1 MVLFF
6 VFFPLPR
13 VNVDSVQSEA
23 NALLKRLKETKT
35 KVSNSTEE
43 VKGQYCKVLEVSDKT
58 PTVMSSDAVVFV
70 AVIEILHILILL
82 LLQENLEACQAL
94 CQRLAT
100 MEKKRS
106 ELALYLCED
115 ANQLSL
121 EELFGTIKT
130 FRGLFV
136 KALKVWCN
144 IPSLH
149 SLIDACSPAGER
161 EMVLFSLSLCCGR
174 CSTFVPERLARQI
187 AVYFVFLPRV
197 SDILTFMLLGK
208 QNPERAGGQGREEKE
223 AACRRRI
230 QEAERGEWQNKCV

>member
-1 MVLFF
+1 MVCFCF
-6 VFFPLPR
+6 VFFLSFFFSSR
-13 VNVDSVQSEA
+13 VNLDSVQSEA
-23 NALLKRLKETKT
+23 NALLKRLNETKT

-43 VKGQYCKVLEVSDKT
+43 VKGQYCKVLEVRDKT
-58 PTVMSSDAVVFV
+58 LPTTMSLDTVVFV
-70 AVIEILHILILL
+70 ADIEILDIFLF

-94 CQRLAT
+94 CQRLAA

-144 IPSLH
+144 IPS
-149 SLIDACSPAGER
+149 SRSVIDDTLASRGKKEK
-161 EMVLFSLSLCCGR
+161 VLFFFFFPSTAEDVRHLC
-174 CSTFVPERLARQI
+174 LK
-187 AVYFVFLPRV
+187 
-197 SDILTFMLLGK
+197 D
-208 QNPERAGGQGREEKE
+208 
-223 AACRRRI
+223 
-230 QEAERGEWQNKCV
+230 